1 MSDLTDRAEQMLEG
15 ITPGPWDFN
24 EWPDQTTID
33 NGEGVVV
40 AALPSCLRTN
50 SEADTRFIAAAPQL
64 VADLIA
70 EVKRLTPREI
80 QHQEVSVYAALPIG
94 SVVMDARR
102 DVYERWTD
110 GWVVTDLAETEY
122 QDDGDMDFPLAV
134 LYVPEVQ
141 S

>member
-1 MSDLTDRAEQMLEG
+1 MADYSDAYLTDKELAVKYSRPASLNATSTAQEWAAWFAAERDYCYQQWLNWQAITLDISTKVGHLE
-15 ITPGPWDFN
+15 
-24 EWPDQTTID
+24 
-33 NGEGVVV
+33 
-40 AALPSCLRTN
+40 
-50 SEADTRFIAAAPQL
+50 
-64 VADLIA
+64 A
-70 EVKRLTPREI
+70 EVERLTPREI

-122 QDDGDMDFPLAV
+122 QDDGDMEFPLTV
-134 LYVPEVQ
+134 LHVPEVQ